1 MNPTNLRKRRK
12 KAKKK
17 KSGAS
22 DGDWT
27 WKDRID
33 MVKWTDRMI
42 TNSLLRLE
50 PPELNKVALE
60 CFAGIMRYMGD
71 LGLLKN
77 QHEVDCVNT
86 ILMYCHKFEA
96 LRDEVYCQIM
106 RQTTNNKSGAPD
118 SCQKGWRLF
127 SIIAAYFNCSEVLKP
142 YLFKYLETSAYDKR
156 RAYHGTALVCLHN
169 LRKTFKYGGRRNV
182 PSIEEISAITAGR
195 NSKRQI
201 YRLPGGT
208 ERVINTK
215 STTVVDD
222 IVEDLCKVIGVTT
235 VHEREEFSL
244 YCIIEGQTF
253 TRPLYKEQ
261 YILDVTTDLQRQ
273 GAIYYLIFCRSVWH
287 HPLRLDNKLYIE
299 VVFNQIAPDY
309 LEGLLLVM
317 PSEQIDQDVVYQVA
331 KVTALLH
338 KAADMDHVPTLK
350 ETKFLLP
357 KPALSARDIKPPQWV
372 NMVQGSWAEVQDIS
386 ASQAKAEVLRIL
398 SQWQLFG
405 SSFFAVRRD
414 SDPMEGSEHI
424 LALNKHGVHFL
435 DLITHE
441 TILHYP
447 FTEVIS
453 TRQMETEDGVLYL
466 DMKCGNLMQQK
477 ISRIQTDQA
486 VEIARLIKQY
496 ITIDQ
501 RSRGLA
507 ADPGASRSAS
517 RLEM

>member
-1 MNPTNLRKRRK
+1 
-12 KAKKK
+12 
-17 KSGAS
+17 
-22 DGDWT
+22 
-27 WKDRID
+27 
-33 MVKWTDRMI
+33 
-42 TNSLLRLE
+42 
-50 PPELNKVALE
+50 
-60 CFAGIMRYMGD
+60 MGD
-71 LGLLKN
+71 G
-77 QHEVDCVNT
+77 E
-86 ILMYCHKFEA
+86 
-96 LRDEVYCQIM
+96 RD
-106 RQTTNNKSGAPD
+106 
-118 SCQKGWRLF
+118 
-127 SIIAAYFNCSEVLKP
+127 
-142 YLFKYLETSAYDKR
+142 
-156 RAYHGTALVCLHN
+156 
-169 LRKTFKYGGRRNV
+169 
-182 PSIEEISAITAGR
+182 
-195 NSKRQI
+195 
-201 YRLPGGT
+201 
-208 ERVINTK
+208 
-215 STTVVDD
+215 
-222 IVEDLCKVIGVTT
+222 
-235 VHEREEFSL
+235 EFSL

-331 KVTALLH
+331 PLR
-338 KAADMDHVPTLK
+338 

-386 ASQAKAEVLRIL
+386 ASQAKAEVLKTL

-414 SDPMEGSEHI
+414 NDPLEGSEHI
-424 LALNKHGVHFL
+424 LALNMHGVHFL

-453 TRQMETEDGVLYL
+453 TRQMETDDGVLFL
-466 DMKCGNLMQQK
+466 DMKCGNLMQQR

-496 ITIDQ
+496 IIIDQ

-507 ADPGASRSAS
+507 TEPGASRSAS